1 MKLIKT
7 RILKWIRIFLM
18 IFPSFQYFYGME
30 EKSSDEEF
38 EINEINNNKQEYKND
53 KKININQYQ
62 YSPGDVNSQY
72 DVNPQDQKNY
82 YQESNKKY
90 ICNYCYYCCCCC

>member
-38 EINEINNNKQEYKND
+38 EINEINNNKQEYKNN
-53 KKININQYQ
+53 KEINVNHYQ
-62 YSPGDVNSQY
+62 YVKYQY
-72 DVNPQDQKNY
+72 QKNY
-82 YQESNKKY
+82 DQESNKKY
-90 ICNYCYYCCCCC
+90 ICNYCYYCCCC